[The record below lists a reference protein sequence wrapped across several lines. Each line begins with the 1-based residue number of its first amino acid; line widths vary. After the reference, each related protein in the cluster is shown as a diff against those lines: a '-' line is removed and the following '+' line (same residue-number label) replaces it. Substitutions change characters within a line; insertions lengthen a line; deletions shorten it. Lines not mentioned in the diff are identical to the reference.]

1 MCKQKTEIMKMTKKE
16 QQELLLCETKK
27 TLQKELAH
35 FKGRK
40 ILTSEELIKMKE
52 TSKMWDERLN
62 MKKKFTPLENLQF
75 PSFMDKWRLVRPI
88 VENMVFHVKPGP
100 YDQSIKELEGFNIDV
115 QGLLFRIKRLEEER
129 DNEITELKAIITKL
143 KVTIK
148 GNEYIIELQKGN
160 LKLQEEI
167 IQLYE
172 DCNIDQTETMNAL
185 GLDSREEGPLRVVR

>member
-1 MCKQKTEIMKMTKKE
+1 MFNLSPCY
-16 QQELLLCETKK
+16 
-27 TLQKELAH
+27 
-35 FKGRK
+35 
-40 ILTSEELIKMKE
+40 LI
-52 TSKMWDERLN
+52 
-62 MKKKFTPLENLQF
+62 
-75 PSFMDKWRLVRPI
+75 
-88 VENMVFHVKPGP
+88 
-100 YDQSIKELEGFNIDV
+100 
-115 QGLLFRIKRLEEER
+115 
-129 DNEITELKAIITKL
+129 KAIITKL

>member
-52 TSKMWDERLN
+52 TSQMWDERLN

-100 YDQSIKELEGFNIDV
+100 YDQSINELGCFDIDV
-115 QGLLFRIKRLEEER
+115 RDLLLQIRNLKEER
-129 DNEITELKAIITKL
+129 DNEINEITELKA
-143 KVTIK
+143 TINA
-148 GNEYIIELQKGN
+148 NEYTIELQEGN
-160 LKLQEEI
+160 LKLQKEI
-167 IQLYE
+167 IQHYK
-172 DCNIDQTETMNAL
+172 DCNIDQTETMNRYANAL